1 MKRTAVSILQ
11 GCLVAAFALFVAMPV
26 QAQGI
31 SSGDVTEWSAF
42 APRQI
47 EPERLSER
55 TDLMFKGIA
64 HEGPFSPQREA
75 ALSADERQL
84 LSLMQQSRWAEA
96 LVHLKTTQPDL
107 NRRDESGLTPLSL
120 AARAGQLDLVR
131 EMIRQGAVLDQAGV
145 AGMTPLGAA
154 AFQGHDLVL
163 NDLLRAGARVDVPGA
178 TGQLPL
184 HLACAT
190 GRLRAVNLLTAAGA
204 DWREPNRQGRNAL
217 EEAAYFGRVDA
228 MQALVAAGA
237 SLSEP
242 DVHGLN
248 AVHAAAFGVQPE
260 ALAWLRARGV
270 PVPSVLSQL
279 LIDQIDNP
287 PPQP

>member
-11 GCLVAAFALFVAMPV
+11 GCLAAVFAPFLAMPV

-42 APRQI
+42 APRPV

-55 TDLMFKGIA
+55 TDLTFKAIA
-64 HEGPFSPQREA
+64 HEGPFSPQREV

-84 LSLMQQSRWAEA
+84 LTLMQQARWADA
-96 LVHLKTTQPDL
+96 LAYLKTTQPDL
-107 NRRDESGLTPLSL
+107 NRRDETGVSPLSL

-131 EMIRQGAVLDQAGV
+131 EMIRQGAVLDQVGV
-145 AGMTPLGAA
+145 GGMTPLGAA

-163 NDLLRAGARVDVPGA
+163 NDLLRAGARVDVPSA

-184 HLACAT
+184 HLASAA
-190 GRLRAVNLLTAAGA
+190 GRLRAVARLMAAGA
-204 DWREPNRQGRNAL
+204 DWREPNRHGRSAL

-242 DVHGLN
+242 DLHGLN

-287 PPQP
+287 PPLP